1 MVGKGGR
8 VKCGKGDGL
17 SWWGKGGRV
26 KCRKGGRLRVGKG
39 EGLRV
44 VGKRGREGKGEKR
57 GRGKHV

>member
-1 MVGKGGR
+1 MVGKRGALGEGIRVVGKGG
-8 VKCGKGDGL
+8 K
-17 SWWGKGGRV
+17 V

>member
-1 MVGKGGR
+1 MGKGG
-8 VKCGKGDGL
+8 KF
-17 SWWGKGGRV
+17 
-26 KCRKGGRLRVGKG
+26 KCRKGGRLRVG